1 MLVIEMAAQKIS
13 SVVIVAITLA
23 GMLLTVTAAGVITV
37 SEALPTRGSISSIN
51 VRLYSD
57 SGCTQEL
64 TSIDWGDIS
73 PGGTSTQTIYVKNG
87 GNTQLTLKMTEDS
100 WNPPEANGQI
110 TINWERED
118 TTINAGQS
126 LQAVL
131 TLSVSS
137 TISGITDFS
146 VDIVITGLKMQ

>member
-1 MLVIEMAAQKIS
+1 MAAQKIS

-37 SEALPTRGSISSIN
+37 NEALPTRGTISSIN
-51 VRLYSD
+51 VGLYSD
-57 SGCTQEL
+57 SGCTQKL
-64 TSIDWGDIS
+64 ASIYWGDIS
-73 PGGTSTQTIYVKNG
+73 PGEIATQTIYVKNV
-87 GNTQLTLKMTEDS
+87 GNTQLTLKMTENN
-100 WNPPEANGQI
+100 WNPSEANGPI
-110 TINWERED
+110 TINWDRED
-118 TTINAGQS
+118 TIINAGQS